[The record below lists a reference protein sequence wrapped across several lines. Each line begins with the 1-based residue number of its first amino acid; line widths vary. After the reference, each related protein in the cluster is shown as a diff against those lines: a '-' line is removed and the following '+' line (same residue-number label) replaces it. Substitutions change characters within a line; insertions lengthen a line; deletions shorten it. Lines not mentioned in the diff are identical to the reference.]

1 MPCVANSHFEPQGTG
16 CPSTCVNTNSSNN
29 CPLPSREGCFCN
41 EGHVLSGEACVA
53 VADCGCNFE
62 GRYYSAGDTVILDDD
77 CGRSCRCE
85 QGVMTCQSHGCDA
98 LEACVVEEG
107 ERGCRPNGYAT
118 CLIRGPGS
126 YQTFDDLTY
135 EYPGACRLTLARVM
149 GLFNHPHFTVT
160 AEKVLRGDG
169 GFDRWLKFE
178 SEGKLISLE
187 MSSSSTVKV

>member
-1 MPCVANSHFEPQGTG
+1 
-16 CPSTCVNTNSSNN
+16 
-29 CPLPSREGCFCN
+29 
-41 EGHVLSGEACVA
+41 
-53 VADCGCNFE
+53 
-62 GRYYSAGDTVILDDD
+62 
-77 CGRSCRCE
+77 
-85 QGVMTCQSHGCDA
+85 MTCQSHGCDA